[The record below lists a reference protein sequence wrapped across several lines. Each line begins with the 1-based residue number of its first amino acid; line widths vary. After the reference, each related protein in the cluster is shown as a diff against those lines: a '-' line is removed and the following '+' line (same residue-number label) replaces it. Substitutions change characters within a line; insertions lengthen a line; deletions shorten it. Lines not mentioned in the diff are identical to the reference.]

1 MCEVDGWRKL
11 LRSRKERR
19 MRELHYILLWWEI
32 VEGRVSSLTW
42 FFFSL
47 SFVRWKVTPGG
58 PCSSS
63 CGLGLSVQL
72 VTCVQIQQGKEILLE
87 QHSCPVS
94 EKPLTT
100 IPCVI
105 RMCSYEWSF
114 SEWTEVSRFPSCVIM
129 TLGMFSSQMQIL
141 DFFWGSAVQRYSLQC
156 SSGGGPASLF
166 PSYRWWN

>member
-1 MCEVDGWRKL
+1 MVRN
-11 LRSRKERR
+11 SR
-19 MRELHYILLWWEI
+19 
-32 VEGRVSSLTW
+32 GRVSSLTS
-42 FFFSL
+42 FFSSL

-87 QHSCPVS
+87 QHSCPES

-114 SEWTEVSRFPSCVIM
+114 SEWTEVSHFSSCVIV
-129 TLGMFSSQMQIL
+129 TSGMFSSQMQISL
-141 DFFWGSAVQRYSLQC
+141 DFWGGAVLW
-156 SSGGGPASLF
+156 F
-166 PSYRWWN
+166 KVIV